1 MPQAVRLRARSWALT
16 MGEITLVKMRTQ
28 SRRIRIQGRTLRVGW
43 RLRVNAQ
50 NIVAYEAW
58 MDVYVQVWNFLER
71 CLANRV
77 PETQALIWKRTT
89 NCPGDTR
96 HHGHECGAGSV
107 VKVAHIMEMPSRHD
121 KGVARVEL
129 P

>member
-1 MPQAVRLRARSWALT
+1 

-71 CLANRV
+71 CLADRV
-77 PETQALIWKRTT
+77 PETQALIRKSTT
-89 NCPGDTR
+89 DCTSYPR
-96 HHGHECGAGSV
+96 HHGHECGARSV
-107 VKVAHIMEMPSRHD
+107 VKLAHVMEMLSRND
-121 KGVARVEL
+121 KRVAWVEL